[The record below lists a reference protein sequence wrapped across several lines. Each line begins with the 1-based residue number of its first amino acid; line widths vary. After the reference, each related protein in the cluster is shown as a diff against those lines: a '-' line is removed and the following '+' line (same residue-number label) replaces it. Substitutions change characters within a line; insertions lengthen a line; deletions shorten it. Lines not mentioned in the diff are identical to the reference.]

1 MKTEGLCL
9 PRPLLQVFSALFLT
23 SQVPGRCN
31 ERITVPMG
39 VAHSWRTYLAN
50 LHEDLCSSPR
60 TAKLKEEL
68 GKWFSV
74 RSCYSSMSTWV
85 WSLEYTLN
93 KNSHG
98 VCQSQICS
106 PTGRKAAPWASS
118 PSNQSWLSCWVLGQR
133 EVCLEMIWKGAG

>member
-31 ERITVPMG
+31 ERITVLMG
-39 VAHSWRTYLAN
+39 VAHSWRTYLCN

-68 GKWFSV
+68 GKWLSV

-85 WSLEYTLN
+85 CSLEYTLN

-106 PTGRKAAPWASS
+106 PIGRDAALWASS

-133 EVCLEMIWKGAG
+133 EVCLKMIWKGAG